1 MLGTAQPSTAIRLLD
16 AMGALRVVLPEVTD
30 QHGVPQ
36 AKIPGDDL
44 FDHSMRT
51 MDAAAGLPGSSL
63 ALVAAGLLHD
73 IGKPDT
79 ASDGHFIGHAELG
92 ASMARAALERLR
104 WPGTLVERVGRLV
117 HEHMFQFRPA
127 WTDAA
132 VRRFLRRVGLDLVD
146 DILRLREADD
156 IGSGMEGSPDLD
168 LLRARVAA
176 QRRADPPL
184 GLGALVVDGNDVLRE
199 AGLPPGPWVGEYLER
214 LLASVVNDPRRNRRD
229 VLLGDVRRWLAH
241 PSTAPADPAPDG

>member
-1 MLGTAQPSTAIRLLD
+1 
-16 AMGALRVVLPEVTD
+16 
-30 QHGVPQ
+30 VPQ

-51 MDAAAGLPGSSL
+51 MDGAASFAGSTL

-73 IGKPDT
+73 IGKPAT
-79 ASDGHFIGHAELG
+79 AGGGHFIGHAEVG
-92 ASMARAALERLR
+92 ATMAREALERLR
-104 WPGTLVERVGRLV
+104 MPGALVERVGRLV
-117 HEHMFQFRPA
+117 NEHMFQFRPT

-146 DILRLREADD
+146 DVLRLREADD
-156 IGSGMEGSPDLD
+156 IGSGVLGSQEVEM
-168 LLRARVAA
+168 LRARVDA

-184 GLGALVVDGNDVLRE
+184 GLAALAVDGRDLIRE
-199 AGLPPGPWVGEYLER
+199 TGLPAGPWVGECLER

-229 VLLGDVRRWLAH
+229 VLLGDVRRWLAQG
-241 PSTAPADPAPDG
+241 STT

>member
-1 MLGTAQPSTAIRLLD
+1 
-16 AMGALRVVLPEVTD
+16 MGALRVVLPEVAD

-36 AKIPGDDL
+36 AKIAGDDL

-51 MDAAAGLPGSSL
+51 MDAAVGLPGSSL
-63 ALVAAGLLHD
+63 ALVAAGLVHD
-73 IGKPDT
+73 IGKPHT
-79 ASDGHFIGHAELG
+79 AADGHFIGHAELG

-104 WPGTLVERVGRLV
+104 WPGTLVERVSRLV

-199 AGLPPGPWVGEYLER
+199 AALPPGPWVGEYLER